1 MSGYAGGHYDD
12 GYGQPGHGDSYY
24 QDDHAQGYYDHQGY
38 NDGYYDNGY
47 SNPVPLWTS
56 VAQLTTQATVV
67 ITTRAMATRTEDTM
81 REVIRMI
88 TTGISTTTRLVM
100 AGVAGVTS
108 PRRTLRPSV
117 ISP

>member
-47 SNPVPLWTS
+47 SSPVPSL
-56 VAQLTTQATVV
+56 
-67 ITTRAMATRTEDTM
+67 M
-81 REVIRMI
+81 
-88 TTGISTTTRLVM
+88 
-100 AGVAGVTS
+100 GVAPLTLKS
-108 PRRTLRPSV
+108 QWLLRRRRRPRLRGRRILRSGPSG
-117 ISP
+117 